1 MTSLADSERTSA
13 GAERKAELIGQPMNV
28 AVADDGA
35 NLVAHVRMGR
45 GWTYWLIGACAALFA
60 GSALSG
66 QQVQFQGSVP
76 AGVASP
82 APLSLTLRDAI
93 DRGLRTNLG
102 LLLSGQ
108 ASETARGERLRS
120 LSALL
125 PQVTGAV
132 SENVEQIDLK
142 TRGINFHLPGFST
155 PTIVG
160 PFHYTDARAYASF
173 SVFDYSLHKSHHAA
187 QEGERAARLSFKDAR
202 DLVVQSVA
210 NAYLLV
216 IAGSSRAEAL
226 RAQVKTDQ
234 AIYDRTADQ
243 KSAGTTAT
251 IDVLRAHVQ
260 LEQEQQQ
267 LIAQENQVAK
277 DKLALGRVIG
287 LPSGQ
292 QFEIADTEPY
302 SPLAAMTPDQA
313 LRTAYQQRAD
323 FQSAQAS
330 VHSAEDSVSAARAER
345 YPNLGVSADYG
356 DIGTT
361 LNNSHGTFTF
371 QAAAKFNVFD
381 GGRISG
387 DIIQARAALKQRQD
401 ELADLGG
408 QIDYQVRAAL
418 LDIQS
423 AADQVAVARSNLDL
437 ANQTL
442 TQAQDRFASGVTDT
456 IEVVQAQGSVAVAND
471 NLISALYAHNL
482 AKVELARALGST
494 EQQIQ
499 KFMEVK

>member
-1 MTSLADSERTSA
+1 
-13 GAERKAELIGQPMNV
+13 
-28 AVADDGA
+28 
-35 NLVAHVRMGR
+35 
-45 GWTYWLIGACAALFA
+45 
-60 GSALSG
+60 
-66 QQVQFQGSVP
+66 
-76 AGVASP
+76 
-82 APLSLTLRDAI
+82 
-93 DRGLRTNLG
+93 
-102 LLLSGQ
+102 
-108 ASETARGERLRS
+108 
-120 LSALL
+120 
-125 PQVTGAV
+125 
-132 SENVEQIDLK
+132 
-142 TRGINFHLPGFST
+142 
-155 PTIVG
+155 
-160 PFHYTDARAYASF
+160 DARAYASF
-173 SVFDYSLHKSHHAA
+173 SVFDYGLRKSYHAA
-187 QEGERAARLSFKDAR
+187 KEGERAAQLSFKDAH

-216 IAGSSRAEAL
+216 IAGSSRVQAL
-226 RAQVKTDQ
+226 RAQVETDQ

-243 KSAGTTAT
+243 HRAGTTAA
-251 IDVLRAHVQ
+251 IDVLRAHVELQ
-260 LEQEQQQ
+260 QEQQQ
-267 LIAQENQVAK
+267 LIAQVNQVAK

-287 LPSGQ
+287 LPPGQ
-292 QFEIADTEPY
+292 ELMIVDTEPY
-302 SPLAAMTPDQA
+302 SPLAAMTPDEA
-313 LRTAYQQRAD
+313 VRTAYEQRAD

-330 VHSAEDSVSAARAER
+330 VHAAEDSVSAAHAER
-345 YPNLGVSADYG
+345 YPTVGVTADYG
-356 DIGTT
+356 ADGTT

-371 QAAAKFNVFD
+371 QAAAKFNIFD

-494 EQQIQ
+494 EQRIQ
-499 KFMEVK
+499 RFMEVK

>member
-1 MTSLADSERTSA
+1 MIS
-13 GAERKAELIGQPMNV
+13 
-28 AVADDGA
+28 VADA
-35 NLVAHVRMGR
+35 KRM
-45 GWTYWLIGACAALFA
+45 IACACAACFASHALF
-60 GSALSG
+60 G

-82 APLSLTLRDAI
+82 APLSLTLQDAI
-93 DRGLRTNLG
+93 NRGLRNNLG

-108 ASETARGERLRS
+108 ASEIARAERMRS

-132 SENVEQIDLK
+132 SENVEQVDLPS
-142 TRGINFHLPGFST
+142 RGINFHLPGGFST
-155 PTIVG
+155 PAVVG
-160 PFHYTDARAYASF
+160 PFGYADARAYASF
-173 SVFDYSLHKSHHAA
+173 SVFDYSLRKNYQAA
-187 QEGERAARLSFKDAR
+187 KEGERAAQLSLKDAR

-216 IAGSSRAEAL
+216 IAGSSRVEAL
-226 RAQVKTDQ
+226 RAQVNTDQ
-234 AIYDRTADQ
+234 AIYERTSDQ
-243 KSAGTTAT
+243 KRAGTAAA
-251 IDVLRAHVQ
+251 IDVLRARVQ

-292 QFEIADTEPY
+292 HFTIADTAPY
-302 SPLAAMTPDQA
+302 SSLTAMTPEQA
-313 LRTAYQQRAD
+313 LHAAYEQRAD

-330 VHSAEDSVSAARAER
+330 VRAAENSVSAARAER
-345 YPNLGVSADYG
+345 YPNLGLAADYG
-356 DIGTT
+356 DIGSTIG
-361 LNNSHGTFTF
+361 NSHGTFTF
-371 QAAAKFNVFD
+371 QAVARFNIFD

-387 DIIQARAALKQRQD
+387 DVAQARAALKQRQD

-418 LDIQS
+418 LDMES
-423 AADQVAVARSNLDL
+423 AADQVAVARNNLDL

-442 TQAQDRFASGVTDT
+442 TQAEDRFKSGVTDT

-482 AKVELARALGST
+482 SKVELARALGST
-494 EQQIQ
+494 EERIQ
-499 KFMEVK
+499 KFMEAK

>member
-1 MTSLADSERTSA
+1 VISLADAKRIVA
-13 GAERKAELIGQPMNV
+13 GACV
-28 AVADDGA
+28 
-35 NLVAHVRMGR
+35 
-45 GWTYWLIGACAALFA
+45 ALFA
-60 GSALSG
+60 GSALFG

-76 AGVASP
+76 TGVASP
-82 APLSLTLRDAI
+82 TPLSLTLRDAI
-93 DRGLRTNLG
+93 DRGLRNNLG

-108 ASETARGERLRS
+108 ASEIARADQLRS

-142 TRGINFHLPGFST
+142 TRGIDFHLPGGFST
-155 PTIVG
+155 PTVVG
-160 PFHYTDARAYASF
+160 PFGYTDARAYASV
-173 SVFDYSLHKSHHAA
+173 SVFDYSLRKSYRAA
-187 QEGERAARLSFKDAR
+187 KEGERAAQLSLKDAR

-216 IAGSSRAEAL
+216 IAGSSRVQAL
-226 RAQVKTDQ
+226 RAQVETDE

-243 KSAGTTAT
+243 DRAGTAAA
-251 IDVLRAHVQ
+251 IDVLRAHVELQ
-260 LEQEQQQ
+260 REQQQ
-267 LIAQENQVAK
+267 LIAQGNQVAK

-287 LPSGQ
+287 LPAGQ
-292 QFEIADTEPY
+292 QFTIADTEPY
-302 SPLAAMTPDQA
+302 SPLVEMTPEQA
-313 LRTAYQQRAD
+313 LRTAYEERAD
-323 FQSAQAS
+323 FQSAKAS
-330 VHSAEDSVSAARAER
+330 VRAAENSVSAARAER
-345 YPNLGVSADYG
+345 YPSVDVAADYG
-356 DIGTT
+356 AVGTT
-361 LNNSHGTFTF
+361 LDSSHGTFTF
-371 QAAAKFNVFD
+371 QAVAKFNIFD

-387 DIIQARAALKQRQD
+387 DIVQAGAVLKQRQD
-401 ELADLGG
+401 ELADLSG

-471 NLISALYAHNL
+471 DLIAALYAHNL
-482 AKVELARALGST
+482 SKVELARALGST

-499 KFMEVK
+499 KFGEVK

>member
-1 MTSLADSERTSA
+1 MKRLAHRGWSYRLIGGYVALMA
-13 GAERKAELIGQPMNV
+13 GAL
-28 AVADDGA
+28 
-35 NLVAHVRMGR
+35 L
-45 GWTYWLIGACAALFA
+45 L
-60 GSALSG
+60 G
-66 QQVQFQGSVP
+66 QQTQFQGSVP
-76 AGVASP
+76 TGVASP
-82 APLSLTLRDAI
+82 TPLSLTLHDAI

-102 LLLSGQ
+102 LLVSGQ
-108 ASETARGERLRS
+108 VSEGARGERLRS

-125 PQVTGAV
+125 PQVTGEI
-132 SENVEQIDLK
+132 SENIQQIDLPSH
-142 TRGINFHLPGFST
+142 GIDFHLPGGFST
-155 PTIVG
+155 PTVVG

-173 SVFDYSLHKSHHAA
+173 SVFDYSLRKTYRAA
-187 QEGERAARLSFKDAR
+187 KEGERAAQLSFKDAR

-216 IAGSSRAEAL
+216 IAGSSRAQAL
-226 RAQVKTDQ
+226 RAQVATDQ
-234 AIYDRTADQ
+234 AIYDQTVNEKR
-243 KSAGTTAT
+243 AGTTAA
-251 IDVLRAHVQ
+251 IDVLRAHVELQ
-260 LEQEQQQ
+260 QEQQQ

-292 QFEIADTEPY
+292 QFTIADTEPY
-302 SPLAAMTPDQA
+302 SPLAEMTADQA
-313 LRTAYQQRAD
+313 LQTAYQLRAD
-323 FQSAQAS
+323 FQSAKAS
-330 VHSAEDSVSAARAER
+330 VRAAEASVSAARGER
-345 YPNLGVSADYG
+345 YPNVGVTADYG
-356 DIGTT
+356 DIGSTPASS
-361 LNNSHGTFTF
+361 NGTVTF
-371 QAAAKFNVFD
+371 QAFAKFNIFD

-418 LDIQS
+418 LDLQS
-423 AADQVAVARSNLDL
+423 AADQVTVARSNLDL

-456 IEVVQAQGSVAVAND
+456 VEVVQAQGSVAVAND

-482 AKVELARALGST
+482 SKVELARALGSA
-494 EQQIQ
+494 EQQLQ

>member
-1 MTSLADSERTSA
+1 MTSLANARHVIA
-13 GAERKAELIGQPMNV
+13 GA
-28 AVADDGA
+28 ADYGGNPIVHLRTD
-35 NLVAHVRMGR
+35 RC
-45 GWTYWLIGACAALFA
+45 WTHWLIGGCVALFA
-60 GSALSG
+60 GSSLLA

-76 AGVASP
+76 TGAVSP
-82 APLSLTLRDAI
+82 TALSLTLREAI
-93 DRGLRTNLG
+93 DRGMRANLG

-125 PQVTGAV
+125 PQVTGSV
-132 SENVEQIDLK
+132 GENVEQIDLK
-142 TRGINFHLPGFST
+142 TRGIDFVLPTFST

-160 PFHYTDARAYASF
+160 PFHYADARAFASF
-173 SVFDYSLHKSHHAA
+173 SVFDYSLHKSYRSA
-187 QEGERAARLSFKDAR
+187 QEGERAAQLSLKDAR

-216 IAGSSRAEAL
+216 IAGSSRVQAL
-226 RAQVKTDQ
+226 RAQVETDQ
-234 AIYDRTADQ
+234 AIYRRTADQ
-243 KSAGTTAT
+243 KSAGTAAA
-251 IDVLRAHVQ
+251 IDVLRARVQ

-267 LIAQENQVAK
+267 LITQENQVGK

-287 LPSGQ
+287 LPAGQ
-292 QFEIADTEPY
+292 QFVIADTEPY
-302 SPLAAMTPDQA
+302 SPLAAMTPDEA
-313 LRTAYQQRAD
+313 LHTAYEQRAD
-323 FQSAQAS
+323 YQSAMAS
-330 VHSAEDSVSAARAER
+330 VRAVEDSVSAARAQR
-345 YPNLGVSADYG
+345 YPNLSVAGDYG
-356 DIGTT
+356 DTGTT
-361 LNNSHGTFTF
+361 FNDSHGTFTF
-371 QAAAKFNVFD
+371 QVAARFNIFD

-423 AADQVAVARSNLDL
+423 ATEQVTVARSNLDL

-442 TQAQDRFASGVTDT
+442 KQAQDRFASGVTDT

-471 NLISALYAHNL
+471 NLIGALYAHNL
-482 AKVELARALGST
+482 SKVELARALGST
-494 EQQIQ
+494 EQRIQ
-499 KFMEVK
+499 QFMEVK

>member
-1 MTSLADSERTSA
+1 MASRIDSKRMITA
-13 GAERKAELIGQPMNV
+13 AERKAEAINRPMNI
-28 AVADDGA
+28 AVMDRGGS
-35 NLVAHVRMGR
+35 LVAHVRIDA
-45 GWTYWLIGACAALFA
+45 GWAYWLTCACVTLFA
-60 GSALSG
+60 SSALLG
-66 QQVQFQGSVP
+66 QQAQFQGSVP
-76 AGVASP
+76 TGVASP

-93 DRGLRTNLG
+93 DRGLRSNLG

-108 ASETARGERLRS
+108 VSEGARGERLRS
-120 LSALL
+120 LSALM
-125 PQVTGAV
+125 PQVIGAV
-132 SENVEQIDLK
+132 SENVEQVDLK
-142 TRGINFHLPGFST
+142 TKGIDFHLPGFST

-160 PFHYTDARAYASF
+160 PFHYTDARAFASF
-173 SVFDYSLHKSHHAA
+173 SVFDYSLRKSYRAA
-187 QEGERAARLSFKDAR
+187 KEGERAAQLSFKDAR

-216 IAGSSRAEAL
+216 IAGSSRVQAL
-226 RAQVKTDQ
+226 RAQVETDQ
-234 AIYDRTADQ
+234 AVYDRTANQ
-243 KSAGTTAT
+243 KRAGTTAA
-251 IDVLRAHVQ
+251 IDVLRAQVQ

-287 LPSGQ
+287 LPPGQ
-292 QFEIADTEPY
+292 QLVIADREPY
-302 SPLAAMTPDQA
+302 SPLGAMTPDEA
-313 LRTAYQQRAD
+313 LHTAYELRAD
-323 FQSAQAS
+323 YQSAKAA
-330 VHSAEDSVSAARAER
+330 VRAAEDSVSAAHAER
-345 YPNLGVSADYG
+345 YPNLGVTADYG
-356 DIGTT
+356 DVGTA

-371 QAAAKFNVFD
+371 QAVAKFNIFD

-387 DIIQARAALKQRQD
+387 DIIQARAALKQRRD

-423 AADQVAVARSNLDL
+423 AAEQVAVARRNLDL

-471 NLISALYAHNL
+471 NLIAALYAHNL
-482 AKVELARALGST
+482 SKVELARALGST